1 MKKLFSSAIS
11 LTAAA
16 ALLCGSG
23 YTAMF
28 AAAATTD
35 VIEYDGEKAEL
46 YYFDSESLSITMP
59 NIPSIQSNYGELSYN
74 YGDFTDENNRAVYE
88 ALSVWTEPSLDMI
101 TVELPETITLTLSGL
116 PGSEDYTE
124 EDAAAF
130 SEAIFSNSK
139 PGIDSLF
146 FDMPEI
152 CWLDASQL
160 AIGISDATTSYSYSA
175 KKYTLKIK
183 SLTFT
188 PALESAL
195 GTLEEA
201 NDYIEKLQTAVDTFE
216 VVGDTRYEQLKSIH
230 DTICTFTYYDTEADF
245 ASSALGSLVEP
256 GVVCEG
262 YSEGLKLICD
272 SLGIPCVLVFG
283 NYDRELNVAHMWN
296 YVMMEDGKWYAIDAT
311 WDDLDGED
319 GKELKYDYFLKGS
332 ESFSANHTADPDFN
346 ITYFTYPEL
355 AADDYLPAGTSETTT
370 TTTTTTTS
378 ETITTTTATYS
389 ETTTTTTTTSSETTT
404 TTTTTTPETTT
415 TTTTT
420 TPETTTTTT
429 TTTSESTITT
439 TTTTPVYLRGDFNK
453 DGSIDVADLVL
464 CARTAV
470 RLETDYNCD
479 YNGDGCTDVFDV
491 ILMRKLL
498 FTQN

>member
-11 LTAAA
+11 LTAVM

-23 YTAMF
+23 YTALF

-35 VIEYDGEKAEL
+35 VIEYDGEEAEL

-59 NIPSIQSNYGELSYN
+59 DTPSIQSNYGELSYN
-74 YGDFTDENNRAVYE
+74 YGDFTDANNSAVYE

-101 TVELPETITLTLSGL
+101 TVELPEKITLTLSGL
-116 PGSEDYTE
+116 PGSEEYTE

-130 SEAIFSNSK
+130 SEAIFANSK
-139 PGIDSLF
+139 PGIDSMF

-160 AIGISDATTSYSYSA
+160 AIGISDATTSYSYSS

-188 PALESAL
+188 PALEPAL
-195 GTLEEA
+195 ETLEEA
-201 NDYIEKLQTAVDTFE
+201 NEYVENLQTAVDTFE
-216 VVGDTRYEQLKSIH
+216 VEGDTRYEQLKSIH

-245 ASSALGSLVEP
+245 ASSALGALVEP

-378 ETITTTTATYS
+378 S
-389 ETTTTTTTTSSETTT
+389 ETTTTTTTTSETT

-415 TTTTT
+415 TTTTSETTTTTTTTPETTTT

-429 TTTSESTITT
+429 TTSETT
-439 TTTTPVYLRGDFNK
+439 TTTTTTVYLRGDFNK
-453 DGSIDVADLVL
+453 DGEVNAADLVL
-464 CARTAV
+464 CARTAI

-491 ILMRKLL
+491 ILMRKHL
-498 FTQN
+498 FA